1 MLSAVTEADKL
12 IAVLSA
18 ACPRCKIKNA
28 RRHGCRERRNNQSKY
43 NLDLEVVE
51 LSALFQAIDKPIRFA
66 STAGPGIPPV
76 VGISVFC
83 NPK

>member
-12 IAVLSA
+12 IGASNRPL
-18 ACPRCKIKNA
+18 PRCEIKTLAGIAAASAETQFKN
-28 RRHGCRERRNNQSKY
+28 S
-43 NLDLEVVE
+43 LDLEVVE

-76 VGISVFC
+76 VGIGIFC